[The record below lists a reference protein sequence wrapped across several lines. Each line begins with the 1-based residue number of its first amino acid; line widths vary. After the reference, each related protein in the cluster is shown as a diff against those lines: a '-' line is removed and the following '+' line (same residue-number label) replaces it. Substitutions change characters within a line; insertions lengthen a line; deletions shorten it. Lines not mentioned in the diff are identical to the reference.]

1 MLDNLR
7 PPPRKELM
15 EAWRK
20 LMQSKL
26 RHKVPL
32 NSTQALQ
39 CRRLLEYLAEP
50 SKTDQQVKQLSS
62 ADLSVA
68 RQVLLDINPNER
80 SKNHADLAKA
90 LHAVWSSGN
99 FTGKSRSPELQWSY
113 LVRSLS
119 IFGSSEEALEALYSK
134 WDEPLYNTYLS
145 KEDNLVEIVARGLA
159 GEGKEEEL
167 VQLVEYA
174 SGHGI
179 PYNSGLQ
186 VIMVEFFAGRDR
198 VAETKHWFSKPI
210 DQGGIQVQ
218 VYRSIASFAMRNS
231 LQEWAMPLFV
241 ELGQS
246 QPKKKYW
253 DVLLQA
259 ILLTGKSLAE
269 LETMMSHMVDR
280 NGELSP
286 DVHTINGLLR
296 VAVEKQDLALGEEIL
311 TLSAQ
316 RGISPNGETYLI
328 ALSLRLGSNDLVTA
342 KGAYQQVRHLEPWS
356 NESKPE
362 LFDEFRQS
370 ANKYLVALCSQ
381 TSPDFKLILAVLEST
396 EEDQIRLEP
405 ETVASLCLGFLENDQ
420 HFEVM
425 DILSAHSFMYSEGER
440 EVIQNAFVTFC
451 LDSSTSTS
459 RAWGGY
465 QLLHQFFQDT
475 SFELR
480 VKLLGAFFERKRPDM
495 ASHVFGHMRAHRNKS
510 YHPTIDTYIQCL
522 EGFSQHPD
530 TEGLD
535 MVHNMLKMDTA
546 AQPNTKLY
554 TALMLAHTGCDRP
567 LAALDYWNEITQS
580 REGPSYASLEAVFWT
595 LERKPG
601 GCKKAREVW
610 ERIERMDL
618 EVPPR
623 VYNAYIGAI
632 AGSGNEKEVRS
643 LILNMAS
650 CVGSE
655 PDAMT

>member
-1 MLDNLR
+1 
-7 PPPRKELM
+7 
-15 EAWRK
+15 
-20 LMQSKL
+20 
-26 RHKVPL
+26 
-32 NSTQALQ
+32 
-39 CRRLLEYLAEP
+39 
-50 SKTDQQVKQLSS
+50 
-62 ADLSVA
+62 
-68 RQVLLDINPNER
+68 
-80 SKNHADLAKA
+80 
-90 LHAVWSSGN
+90 
-99 FTGKSRSPELQWSY
+99 
-113 LVRSLS
+113 
-119 IFGSSEEALEALYSK
+119 
-134 WDEPLYNTYLS
+134 
-145 KEDNLVEIVARGLA
+145 
-159 GEGKEEEL
+159 
-167 VQLVEYA
+167 
-174 SGHGI
+174 
-179 PYNSGLQ
+179 
-186 VIMVEFFAGRDR
+186 MVEFFAGRDR